1 MKLPFKILLFD
12 IDSVLVEPLGYR
24 AALIATLQHFADNLG
39 IGRSLLP
46 DVDTIEY
53 FEAKHI
59 TSEWDMAPII
69 LAVLLNRLAG
79 TSVGINFPSSLDEL
93 HRIDLPH
100 NLADVEYRETIDYIS
115 EHLANGEFPATTAL
129 RFSGPHRSPHG
140 SQHPGIFPH
149 IARSDILGEI
159 LSTTRDPY
167 RSIITR
173 IFQHHTLGSQV
184 FSQVYGLAPEID
196 ATSTLL
202 AYDKPLLPRDMRES
216 LISKYNS
223 GELAIAAITNRPSYP
238 PREVSVSKLGYPPE
252 AEMALELNEL
262 RQIPLIGF
270 GRLRYVAEQLD
281 LDTEAFLKPS
291 PVHILSAIFTA
302 ITGQEYD
309 SIKFAAQYVNEIPPG
324 RGLAITPELNQ
335 IISELPG
342 EIHVHVY
349 EDTRWGIDAAFQA
362 SKILGSAGISNHIYP
377 WGIANNHQKVSALK
391 KARAEVFPNISEALR
406 YSVL

>member
-1 MKLPFKILLFD
+1 MKLSFKILLFD
-12 IDSVLVEPLGYR
+12 IDSVLVEPLGYKT
-24 AALIATLQHFADNLG
+24 ALIATLQHFADNLG

-167 RSIITR
+167 RSVITR

-262 RQIPLIGF
+262 RQILLIGF
-270 GRLRYVAEQLD
+270 G
-281 LDTEAFLKPS
+281 
-291 PVHILSAIFTA
+291 
-302 ITGQEYD
+302 
-309 SIKFAAQYVNEIPPG
+309 
-324 RGLAITPELNQ
+324 
-335 IISELPG
+335 
-342 EIHVHVY
+342 
-349 EDTRWGIDAAFQA
+349 
-362 SKILGSAGISNHIYP
+362 
-377 WGIANNHQKVSALK
+377 
-391 KARAEVFPNISEALR
+391 
-406 YSVL
+406 